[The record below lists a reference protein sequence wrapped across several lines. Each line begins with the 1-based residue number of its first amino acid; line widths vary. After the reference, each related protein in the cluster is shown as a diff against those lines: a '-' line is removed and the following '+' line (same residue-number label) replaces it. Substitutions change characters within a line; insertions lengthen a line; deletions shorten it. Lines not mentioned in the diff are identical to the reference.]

1 MDLGVGWGSGW
12 MGAEW
17 VITSCAAA
25 CRLPFAAFLRT
36 VRCPSK
42 ATTTDTSPP
51 SAPHLPPPQ
60 TSEVQKQVKA
70 VQAAFQHGKGKKNET
85 TPEDGKLTL
94 DTMKVGAWVVVV
106 GGWAVWRG
114 A

>member
-1 MDLGVGWGSGW
+1 MQGLAS
-12 MGAEW
+12 
-17 VITSCAAA
+17 
-25 CRLPFAAFLRT
+25 CRLLPTAPR
-36 VRCPSK
+36 
-42 ATTTDTSPP
+42 TTTANTAPATPPP
-51 SAPHLPPPQ
+51 SSSLPQ
-60 TSEVQKQVKA
+60 TSEVHKQVKA

-85 TPEDGKLTL
+85 TPEDGKLTI